1 MKSVAATLRGLVA
14 RDLRPPDLDVELD
27 RGLRLIG
34 ERADA
39 LGRFTLAYTS
49 VARLPAPHKR
59 DTDLVSLVRRVAAL
73 EQRTPITLELPPQL
87 TVMVDPDQVEQA
99 LINLLRNAA
108 DACAETGGGILVRAD
123 NTIAVQIVDEGSG
136 LAAVE
141 NLFVPFFTTKAEGCG
156 IGLFVARQIAEA
168 HGGSIALANRT
179 DRTGCV
185 ASLRLPTGSVG
196 GPSHRSSYEGA
207 RKA

>member
-1 MKSVAATLRGLVA
+1 MGRVS
-14 RDLRPPDLDVELD
+14 RPGPAQSAELD

-49 VARLPAPHKR
+49 VARLPAPRKR
-59 DTDLVSLVRRVAAL
+59 DIDLASLLRRVAAL
-73 EQRTPITLELPPQL
+73 EQRTAITLELPPQL
-87 TVMVDPDQVEQA
+87 HATIDPDQVEQA

-123 NTIAVQIVDEGSG
+123 DTISVQILDEGSG
-136 LAAVE
+136 LAALE
-141 NLFVPFFTTKAEGCG
+141 NLFVPFFTTKPQGCG

-179 DRTGCV
+179 DRRGCV
-185 ASLRLPTGSVG
+185 ASLRLPGVSVNGGS
-196 GPSHRSSYEGA
+196 
-207 RKA
+207 